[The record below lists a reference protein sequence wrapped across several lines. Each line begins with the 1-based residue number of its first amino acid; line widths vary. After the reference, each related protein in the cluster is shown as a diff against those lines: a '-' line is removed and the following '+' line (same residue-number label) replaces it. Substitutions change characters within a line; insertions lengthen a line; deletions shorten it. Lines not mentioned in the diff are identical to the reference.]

1 MPDVKVPPN
10 SEFIAQGI
18 ILDSDPKW
26 EEALV
31 EPSIEFMGK
40 HEVLV
45 ARLLVKPTSGK
56 IPLKFVNVS
65 DREIELHKNS
75 LMGAMEEVSIFRD
88 DSLGIAD
95 NRLVDTPNKLPEHLA
110 PLYIESSR
118 ERR

>member
-10 SEFIAQGI
+10 SEFIAQGR

-45 ARLLVKPTSGK
+45 ARLLVK
-56 IPLKFVNVS
+56 NVS

-95 NRLVDTPNKLPEHLA
+95 IRLVDTPNKLPEHLA

>member
-1 MPDVKVPPN
+1 MADVKVPPN
-10 SEFIAQGI
+10 SEFIAQGR

-56 IPLKFVNVS
+56 IPLKFVNVL

-88 DSLGIAD
+88 DIAD
-95 NRLVDTPNKLPEHLA
+95 IRLVDTPNKLPEHLA

>member
-10 SEFIAQGI
+10 SEFIAQGR

-45 ARLLVKPTSGK
+45 ARLLVK
-56 IPLKFVNVS
+56 NVS

-75 LMGAMEEVSIFRD
+75 LMAAMEEVSIFRD
-88 DSLGIAD
+88 DIAD
-95 NRLVDTPNKLPEHLA
+95 IRLVDTPNKLPEHLA

>member
-1 MPDVKVPPN
+1 MPDVKVPPK
-10 SEFIAQGI
+10 SEFIAQGR

-56 IPLKFVNVS
+56 IPLKFVNRS

-75 LMGAMEEVSIFRD
+75 LMGAMEEVSIFR
-88 DSLGIAD
+88 AD
-95 NRLVDTPNKLPEHLA
+95 IRLVDTPNKLPEHLA

>member
-1 MPDVKVPPN
+1 MADVKVPPN
-10 SEFIAQGI
+10 SEFIAQGR

-56 IPLKFVNVS
+56 IPLKFVNVL

-95 NRLVDTPNKLPEHLA
+95 IRLVDTPNKLPEHLA

>member
-10 SEFIAQGI
+10 SDFTAQGR

-56 IPLKFVNVS
+56 IPLKFVNRS

-75 LMGAMEEVSIFRD
+75 LISIFRD

-95 NRLVDTPNKLPEHLA
+95 IRLVDTPNKLPEHLA

>member
-1 MPDVKVPPN
+1 MMIALVDCVN
-10 SEFIAQGI
+10 AGREGTSQLAQGR

-75 LMGAMEEVSIFRD
+75 LMGAMEEVSILRD
-88 DSLGIAD
+88 DSLGVAD
-95 NRLVDTPNKLPEHLA
+95 IRLVDTPNKLITIV
-110 PLYIESSR
+110 YR
-118 ERR
+118 VQ